1 MTRQLKCIILF
12 QCRHVVS
19 RRRPSVF
26 RLSYTTVEGEGDT
39 GSEVANMPLVA
50 IVMGSKSDAEAMQ
63 PTLEVLKTL
72 GIDYEVSV
80 ISAHRNPDK
89 ARQFGVAARGRGIE
103 VIIAAAGG
111 AAHLPGVLASWTT
124 LPVIGVPLAT
134 SELRGIDALY
144 SIVQMPAGIP
154 VASVAI
160 GSAGA
165 KNAAYLAAEIL
176 GIKYAEIG
184 KAYENY
190 RKDLQGDN
198 K

>member
-1 MTRQLKCIILF
+1 
-12 QCRHVVS
+12 
-19 RRRPSVF
+19 
-26 RLSYTTVEGEGDT
+26 
-39 GSEVANMPLVA
+39 MPLVA
-50 IVMGSKSDAEAMQ
+50 IVMGSKSDTEAMQ
-63 PTLEVLKTL
+63 PTLAVLKEL
-72 GIDYEVSV
+72 GIDYEVNV
-80 ISAHRNPDK
+80 ISAHRNPEK
-89 ARQFGVAARGRGIE
+89 ARQYGLAAGSKGIE

-134 SELRGIDALY
+134 SELKGVDALY

-160 GSAGA
+160 GTAGA

-176 GIKYAEIG
+176 GLKYDRIKA
-184 KAYENY
+184 AYEKY
-190 RKDLQGDN
+190 RSNLQGDN